1 MSSPSAALKVNYLI
15 IRYLYFR
22 SVRGDLQDGN
32 GCASRCQ
39 SPSSRA
45 QNRGFC
51 ALLPSGTPIFGRPE
65 HKIGVFVLFW
75 PPEPTFSGISST
87 KSAFLC
93 QNWQF
98 SPGFC
103 PFRAQNRGFCA
114 LLPFGTP
121 VFGCFEH
128 IICIFVLGVTP
139 AALSQMTLVQFYRW
153 GDAAAEALNRCD
165 DSRWGRCQWAAG
177 RRPLGR

>member
-1 MSSPSAALKVNYLI
+1 MLISS
-15 IRYLYFR
+15 
-22 SVRGDLQDGN
+22 
-32 GCASRCQ
+32 
-39 SPSSRA
+39 
-45 QNRGFC
+45 
-51 ALLPSGTPIFGRPE
+51 LPDANPLPPE
-65 HKIGVFVLFW
+65 HKIEVFVLFW

-114 LLPFGTP
+114 LLGLGLL
-121 VFGCFEH
+121 VFGRFEH
-128 IICIFVLGVTP
+128 IICIFVLGVAP

-153 GDAAAEALNRCD
+153 GDAAAEALNRWD
-165 DSRWGRCQWAAG
+165 DNRWAKAAADVG
-177 RRPLGR
+177 ALGKFGHKKEDDRAVTLSEISERYCNPFYSSYSSLLRRSC